1 MLISGHRV
9 GRSDLLN
16 VQEYIL
22 KCDADFRQRLYLVAD
37 KVAEAFLHKKG
48 IGIVSLAG
56 PTCSGKTTAAAMLAE
71 RLERDGREVHII
83 SIDDFYYDRD
93 HLHAL
98 SAAKG
103 TDKIDY
109 DSEETIDLGALEAFV
124 NEALS
129 GELAHC
135 PVFDFKTGGRAGY
148 RTVHS
153 GEGDVFIFEGIQA
166 IYPKVTAL
174 LAPFGAV
181 SVYIA
186 PLSAITYGEQTFL
199 PDEIRLMR
207 RIVRDANFRAASA
220 DFTMMLWDGVR
231 ENEELNIFPNALKC
245 TYRIDSTHNYELG
258 VLRPYLE
265 KLLRTVPKQ
274 SAHYGDAMKILE
286 RISDVAPIDSELIQD
301 DSLYKEFV

>member
-1 MLISGHRV
+1 M
-9 GRSDLLN
+9 N
-16 VQEYIL
+16 VLEYIL
-22 KCDADFRQRLYLVAD
+22 KCDADFRERLYSVAD
-37 KVAEAFLHKKG
+37 EIAKTLLHKNG
-48 IGIVSLAG
+48 IGIISLAG

-71 RLERDGREVHII
+71 RLGQYGREVHII
-83 SIDDFYYDRD
+83 SIDDFYYDKD
-93 HLHAL
+93 YLHAL

-109 DSEETIDLGALEAFV
+109 DSEDTIDLDALEAFIR
-124 NEALS
+124 EALS
-129 GELAHC
+129 GETAHC
-135 PVFDFKTGGRAGY
+135 PIFDFKLGGRSGY
-148 RTVHS
+148 RSVRS

-207 RIVRDANFRAASA
+207 RIVRDANFRATAA
-220 DFTMMLWDGVR
+220 DFTMMLWESVR

-265 KLLRTVPKQ
+265 RLLRTVPEQ
-274 SAHYGDAMKILE
+274 SARYGDALKILD
-286 RISDVAPIDSELIQD
+286 RISDIAPIDSELIQD
-301 DSLYKEFV
+301 NSLYKEFV